1 MLLQETRMLVPE
13 LEVTGSP
20 RSSGASETTKE
31 LITVVFT
38 SVK

>member
-1 MLLQETRMLVPE
+1 MILQETRMLVPE
-13 LEVTGSP
+13 LEVAGSP
-20 RSSGASETTKE
+20 RSSMVSEAMKE